1 MVLEQLFELMAEK
14 KASDLLLS
22 AGSPITIKIQGV
34 LLAVN
39 QTQILQ
45 SEDIVRLVASVI
57 SEEELGRLMVE
68 SDLNLGVKRPGI
80 GSFRLS
86 AFRQKG
92 SISAVFRFIPVE
104 PPSLEKLNI
113 PEFVGNLIDEPR
125 GLILICGATGCGKS
139 TTIASMIQK
148 RNNTRMG
155 HILTVEDPIE
165 FHLESKK
172 SLINQRE
179 VGTDAPT
186 LEIALKNALRQT
198 PDLIFIGEIRDRATM
213 TAAITYAL
221 SGHLVISTLHANN
234 SYHALSR
241 IVSMYPPEG
250 RDTLLSDLS
259 VSLKSVVTQRLVKAV
274 KGGRLPAVEIMVNT
288 QLTAHLIEHGRLS
301 ELKEAMNKSLTKGS
315 QTFEHHL
322 MSYVNEG
329 LISLDDALYNADSP
343 TNLMWLINNQGM
355 SKPNDGVQQIPVD
368 RSASG
373 AQYKEFNFG

>member
-1 MVLEQLFELMAEK
+1 VVLEQLFELMAEK

-39 QTQILQ
+39 QSQILQ
-45 SEDIVRLVASVI
+45 SDDIIRLVAEVI
-57 SEEELGRLMVE
+57 SEEELSRLMVE

-92 SISAVFRFIPVE
+92 NISAVFRYIPVE
-104 PPSLEKLNI
+104 PPSLAKLNI

-125 GLILICGATGCGKS
+125 GLILICGATGSGKS

-179 VGTDAPT
+179 VGVDAPS

-241 IVSMYPPEG
+241 IVSMYPAEG
-250 RDTLLSDLS
+250 RETLLSDLS
-259 VSLKSVVTQRLVKAV
+259 VSLKSVVTQRLVKAI

-322 MSYVNEG
+322 MAYVNEG

-355 SKPNDGVQQIPVD
+355 SKPSETVTQAPID
-368 RSASG
+368 RTASG